1 MERYIDMRAF
11 GVLGAFLCLAL
22 GVGLS
27 ACHKDGGQ
35 QTYQVQLI
43 VDNGEGGEE
52 QASPEAIADGEPQA
66 ETSDQSSSAE
76 APEQEPGEPSLDTA
90 SLAAG
95 DVVTPDAIASAG
107 GVDAFFW
114 SEEIPDAVFAR
125 MEGKS
130 FGPDCTMARSDL
142 RYLRLLHVDAQ
153 GTTKVGEL
161 VVHKNVADEV
171 VVIFRQLYDAGYPIK
186 KMHLVDDYNADDDA
200 SCADDNTSAFN
211 YRLIAGTNTISNHAY
226 GLAIDINTFENP
238 YCRPETGY
246 VSPAEAAYY
255 ADRSLYEPYMIHTDD
270 LCYQLFTQHGWSWG
284 GDWSSPKDYQHFEKP
299 GALWQ

>member
-1 MERYIDMRAF
+1 M
-11 GVLGAFLCLAL
+11 CLAL

-27 ACHKDGGQ
+27 ACDKDDGR

-52 QASPEAIADGEPQA
+52 QATPEVPADGESQA
-66 ETSDQSSSAE
+66 EANDQSPSAE
-76 APEQEPGEPSLDTA
+76 APEQGSEQEPGETSLDPA
-90 SLAAG
+90 SLVAG
-95 DVVTPDAIASAG
+95 DVVTPEAIASAG

-114 SEEIPDAVFAR
+114 AEEIPDTVFAR

-153 GTTKVGEL
+153 GISKVGEL

-171 VVIFRQLYDAGYPIK
+171 VVIFRQLYDEGYPIR

-211 YRLIAGTNTISNHAY
+211 YRLIAGTSTISNHAY

-246 VSPAEAAYY
+246 VSPAEAVYY

-299 GALWQ
+299 GALWH